1 MDFAVMT
8 TTSKDGTY
16 AVKRL
21 CFSVAITARL
31 DKMLGNKFPP
41 CIVDGQFM
49 SDLLNELKDSKGNLI
64 SPSEYRMDE
73 CYARIFDRVLRGQRA
88 IVFVEGERGRGAFAR
103 YVKRNGGRA
112 APITSQFAA
121 RLGFEV
127 DMLVELLSSGC
138 GSICELYIHG
148 VSTFVVLRVSVGSCV
163 FKESL
168 SGAQALH
175 TLLTRLYNQM
185 LLVRLMATR
194 QKLIKYDSTKSSL
207 FDFVTDSEAAKQFT
221 AYLHASKLLSKGNVY
236 LTPRSV
242 RGTVEGN
249 SVAGKKKASELGTK
263 YGPIYGPALGT
274 KYGPIYGPITG
285 PINVTEERG
294 LFAPKNKEAV
304 AAGRSLGGI
313 HARAPELRI
322 SYDLRLAEIDVGL
335 QTFTRF
341 PTLEWKTFASFNAA
355 GNACM
360 ALGDLYGFGP
370 FSRIDQNP
378 GSGSVPSWTKCFVS
392 ALGAG
397 DGTPGY
403 VGLAGEHPV
412 YRVQIKLAA
421 AAATVE
427 SYSSNPTSV
436 KARRHY
442 AARKRARAEEDEEQ
456 EDRVIGIGRD
466 EDDEIT
472 SIGH

>member
-1 MDFAVMT
+1 MT

-31 DKMLGNKFPP
+31 DKMLGNKFSP

-49 SDLLNELKDSKGNLI
+49 SNLLSELKDSKGNLTP
-64 SPSEYRMDE
+64 PSEYRMDE
-73 CYARIFDRVLRGQRA
+73 CYAQIFDRVLRGQRA

-127 DMLVELLSSGC
+127 DMLLDLLSSGC

-263 YGPIYGPALGT
+263 YGPIYGPRWARSTAPSTAPSPAPSTSLRRGVSSPLRTRRLSPRAVRSGAYTLGRRSFGSPTIFGSRRSTSDSKPSRASQLSSGRRSRPSTPPATRVWPSETCTDLARSRASTRIRVLGAFPPGPSASCRRLVLGT
-274 KYGPIYGPITG
+274 ARL
-285 PINVTEERG
+285 VTWALRG
-294 LFAPKNKEAV
+294 NTRCTAC
-304 AAGRSLGGI
+304 RSGLPPPPPPSSRT
-313 HARAPELRI
+313 RATRLR
-322 SYDLRLAEIDVGL
+322 
-335 QTFTRF
+335 
-341 PTLEWKTFASFNAA
+341 
-355 GNACM
+355 
-360 ALGDLYGFGP
+360 
-370 FSRIDQNP
+370 
-378 GSGSVPSWTKCFVS
+378 
-392 ALGAG
+392 
-397 DGTPGY
+397 
-403 VGLAGEHPV
+403 
-412 YRVQIKLAA
+412 
-421 AAATVE
+421 
-427 SYSSNPTSV
+427 
-436 KARRHY
+436 
-442 AARKRARAEEDEEQ
+442 
-456 EDRVIGIGRD
+456 
-466 EDDEIT
+466 
-472 SIGH
+472 